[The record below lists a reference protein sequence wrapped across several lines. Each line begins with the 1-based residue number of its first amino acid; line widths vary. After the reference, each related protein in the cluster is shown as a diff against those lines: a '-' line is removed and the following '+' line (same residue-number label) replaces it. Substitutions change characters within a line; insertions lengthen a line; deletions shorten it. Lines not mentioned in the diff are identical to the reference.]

1 MDNVFEDNEQLLRA
15 VLPSAMFWK
24 DNRLS
29 SAAFKDPKG
38 LSVDRVYKRKMESA
52 VKKMTQSFIGSI
64 ISVKVSDCRD
74 VQACV
79 KYLPSKNKYHSE
91 IHRDESIPLLTSF
104 QAKHLARVAVIEF
117 SYAISTT

>member
-1 MDNVFEDNEQLLRA
+1 MDNVFEDSEQLLRA

-29 SAAFKDPKG
+29 SAAFKDANG
-38 LSVDRVYKRKMESA
+38 LSVDRVYKRKLESA

-64 ISVKVSDCRD
+64 VSVRVSDCRE

-79 KYLPSKNKYHSE
+79 KYLPTKNKYHSE
-91 IHRDESIPLLTSF
+91 IHRDERMRLLSSF

-117 SYAISTT
+117 SYTISTT